1 MAAITS
7 PVLAGWHWTLKRT
20 TIISTSRPYRHYFRS
35 RIRTADS
42 FGSQGNKAAAISAS
56 RAIDS
61 DAAGFESHPV
71 EVRRLLL
78 NPSFGEQLRELTR
91 SNNIVSRSVTK
102 QSPGALPV
110 EPVKAS
116 EA

>member
-1 MAAITS
+1 MDN
-7 PVLAGWHWTLKRT
+7 LR
-20 TIISTSRPYRHYFRS
+20 RS
-35 RIRTADS
+35 LLRVARLR
-42 FGSQGNKAAAISAS
+42 AS
-56 RAIDS
+56 RSGGTKRALRLDTGS
-61 DAAGFESHPV
+61 NKSHEV